1 MFVSLLT
8 EPASVGL
15 VAAINIQLLRSLMV
29 VTVVQCSFLATNSNT
44 LTERT
49 LAVFG
54 LPPHY
59 KSHILTRSN
68 PATVVS

>member
-8 EPASVGL
+8 ELGLVGS

-29 VTVVQCSFLATNSNT
+29 VTVIQRSFLATNSNT

-49 LAVFG
+49 LALFG
-54 LPPHY
+54 LPPHA

-68 PATVVS
+68 PASVVD